1 MREGTTK
8 LLAACKHAKQA
19 LEAAKSLLTSN
30 ERMQAY
36 MLELQKRRSHEQQM
50 KKSSKTLVFLFQIE
64 NIQICIDVAIFNSLK
79 L

>member
-8 LLAACKHAKQA
+8 LLAACKHSNQA

-30 ERMQAY
+30 ERMNSY
-36 MLELQKRRSHEQQM
+36 MIELQKRRTPV
-50 KKSSKTLVFLFQIE
+50 KSS
-64 NIQICIDVAIFNSLK
+64 DDK